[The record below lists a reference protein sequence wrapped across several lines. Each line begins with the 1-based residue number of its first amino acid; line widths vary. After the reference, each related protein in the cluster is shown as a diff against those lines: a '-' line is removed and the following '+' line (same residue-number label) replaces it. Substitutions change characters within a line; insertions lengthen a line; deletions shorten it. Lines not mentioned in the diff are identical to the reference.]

1 MASKCSIEVEAVA
14 GETLAKRLFVD
25 GKITDTELNIVLDYL
40 REAGGRAV
48 DPSNVKNAAQRLES
62 TAIGMETILRRVK
75 TPSVKGMD
83 EEFIAESGLLTAA
96 KKGTKYDREA
106 IHAGTMNQHALAHG
120 YGRILGQLRSKIKPK
135 TKGGGRTEKVGEM
148 PRSEVP
154 ELISRLTLMEAPY
167 RAAGIPLVTVKAV
180 AQGIGHVAHITAA
193 DTLRVLLKETGA
205 STIRS
210 TVQHSANA
218 VENIQFQNLAEAAR
232 RIIEHAQNGKAFEG
246 EQLSELRKA
255 IGDALTTGQGVP
267 LNPKSRA
274 AFEEAMK
281 WAKKDPSG
289 KQAVTT
295 LIDTLTRPAVL
306 EALIKENEKMQLV
319 TAVLSRTDGIR
330 MSQQTIDTLSQLPWS
345 GERLDGFGQILFGG
359 GLKQIFDKDM
369 LARMSPQQL
378 NIAFGDQN
386 FAYMISHLDDGSLAT
401 LKTRHANTKAAEA
414 DNAIEKATGKP
425 SNRKRTDNKAEE
437 IKDVEP
443 KVDEVAK
450 ARVEGDPEARATGHT
465 AEEATLVQK
474 AYIEATYGTIV
485 GGFIKLFGGLSN
497 KVAMGG
503 ELTTRLVGAEHEY
516 LLNAVEYTA
525 GLTKLAQESG
535 KTAEEFNVIFR
546 SLQKGEKLTGKDGQ
560 IQNALTVYIEKLF
573 GIGDTNELAAH
584 GIFPKELGIAL
595 DKVGLGRYG
604 AEFKATNDPLA
615 FKDYWKQIEL
625 EGSENVLEILS
636 KFYTAREVSTV
647 RPYLAASLKA
657 HFGHKALGYST
668 SDAIKMGW
676 KEISADTQFGEY
688 LFSEVANEKILFS
701 PEMLDK
707 IRAMNHYL
715 DFERGFKG
723 NAGKFWS
730 KLDPIVS
737 VLKAS
742 NTIWRPGHH
751 AVSTLGNMMM
761 NTLAGVVNPRD
772 YGTALKLLQ
781 LKDGIAVDD
790 AAIAGIL
797 RREVKP
803 GYQFKSV
810 EDGIDIPL
818 YEKGKVKNFGL
829 SLEDTMKLVDG
840 ATGVR
845 ITPHNAA
852 DVVTNEITG
861 AIGKK
866 PKAFTKPIINVDQ
879 KLAKIAADR
888 DNLFRYALFI
898 KSIRTG
904 GPFKNLDEA
913 VFYAAQKVHEF
924 HPTVGTLTG
933 FERKYA
939 RRAFYFYT
947 WQKQALVKMLE
958 MAANQ
963 PAAITIP
970 SKLQFAIAE
979 MNGLNPRSFG
989 DPHDPQAMYA
999 AYNSNSLY
1007 GPQWKDDEWGATG
1020 IKPASPQLDVFD
1032 SILGKFKARPQDSLF
1047 ENIASLTVGGLW
1059 DLAKANASPLIKIP
1073 AELATQ
1079 NRFDDMGQIQMTQKG
1094 LSQYALDQT
1103 SLGSLAR
1110 FTGTFNDG
1118 TETEFDRANQQRQM
1132 WNYLFGLKNT
1142 YYESPASLQ
1151 KGRQEMVDYWQKTY
1165 KVGKYY
1171 EGNK

>member
-1 MASKCSIEVEAVA
+1 M
-14 GETLAKRLFVD
+14 
-25 GKITDTELNIVLDYL
+25 VLDYL
-40 REAGGRAV
+40 REAGGRSI
-48 DPSNVKNAAQRLES
+48 DPSNAKNAAQRLES
-62 TAIGMETILRRVK
+62 TSIGMETILRRVK
-75 TPSVKGMD
+75 TPTVKGMD
-83 EEFIAESGLLTAA
+83 QEFVAESGLLTAA

-106 IHAGTMNQHALAHG
+106 IHAGTMNQHSLAYG
-120 YGRILGQLRSKIKPK
+120 YGRILGQLRAKIKPK
-135 TKGGGRTEKVGEM
+135 TKGGGRIEKAGEM

-154 ELISRLTLMEAPY
+154 ELITRLTLMEAPY
-167 RAAGIPLVTVKAV
+167 RASGIPLVTVKAV

-193 DTLRVLLKETGA
+193 DTLRILLKETGA
-205 STIRS
+205 TTIRS
-210 TVQHSANA
+210 TIQNSKV
-218 VENIQFQNLAEAAR
+218 VTENIQFQNLAEAAR
-232 RIIEHAQNGKAFEG
+232 RIIEHAQNGKAFDG

-274 AFEEAMK
+274 AFEEAMR
-281 WAKKDPSG
+281 WAKKDPAG
-289 KQAVTT
+289 KKAVTT
-295 LIDTLTRPAVL
+295 LVDALTRPAVL
-306 EALIKENEKMQLV
+306 QALIKENEKMQLV

-330 MSQQTIDTLSQLPWS
+330 MSQQTIDTLSQLPWT

-369 LARMSPQQL
+369 LAKLSPEQL
-378 NIAFGDQN
+378 NVTFAEQN
-386 FAYMISHLDDGSLAT
+386 FAYMVSHLEDGSLAT
-401 LKTRHANTKAAEA
+401 LKTRHTNTEAAKA
-414 DNAIEKATGKP
+414 DNAIQKQTGKP
-425 SNRKRTDNKAEE
+425 SNRKRTDAKAEE

-443 KVDEVAK
+443 KVDELVAK
-450 ARVEGDPEARATGHT
+450 QVEGDPEVRALGHT
-465 AEEATLVQK
+465 IEEATLVQK

-497 KVAMGG
+497 KIAMGG

-535 KTAEEFNVIFR
+535 KTAEEFNRIFQ
-546 SLQKGEKLTGKDGQ
+546 SLQKGEKLSGKDGEL
-560 IQNALTVYIEKLF
+560 QNSLMKYIDHLF
-573 GIGDTNELAAH
+573 GAGDTNKLAAD
-584 GIFPKELGIAL
+584 GIIPKELGIAL
-595 DKVGLGRYG
+595 DKVGLSRYG
-604 AEFKATNDPLA
+604 AEFKATTDPLA

-625 EGSENVLEILS
+625 EGNQNILEVLS
-636 KFYTAREVSTV
+636 KFFTARQVSTV

-657 HFGHKALGYST
+657 HFGHKAYGLST
-668 SDAIKMGW
+668 AEAIKAGW

-688 LFSEVANEKILFS
+688 LFSEVVKEKVLFS
-701 PEMLDK
+701 PEMLEK

-715 DFERGFKG
+715 DYDRGFKG
-723 NAGKFWS
+723 NAGKVWA

-761 NTLAGVVNPRD
+761 NTVAGVWGVRD
-772 YGTALKLLQ
+772 YGIALKLLQ

-790 AAIAGIL
+790 VALAGIL

-803 GYQFKSV
+803 GYKFKPV

-818 YEKGKVKNFGL
+818 YEKGKVKTFTL
-829 SLEDTMKLVDG
+829 SLEDAMKLIDG

-852 DVVTNEITG
+852 DVVTDEVTG

-866 PKAFTKPIINVDQ
+866 PKAITKPIISTDQ
-879 KLAKIAADR
+879 ALAKFAANR

-898 KSIRTG
+898 KAIRTG
-904 GPFKNLDEA
+904 GPFKNIDEA

-989 DPHDPQAMYA
+989 DPHDPQAIYA

-1007 GPQWKDDEWGATG
+1007 GPQWKDDEWGAMG

-1032 SILGKFKARPQDSLF
+1032 SILGKFKTRPQDSLF
-1047 ENIASLTVGGLW
+1047 ENVASLTVGGMW
-1059 DLAKANASPLIKIP
+1059 DLAKANASPLLKIP

-1079 NRFDDMGQIQMTQKG
+1079 NRFDDMGQIKMTEKG

-1103 SLGSLAR
+1103 SLGSIAR
-1110 FTGTFNDG
+1110 FTGAFNDG
-1118 TETEFDRANQQRQM
+1118 SETEFDRANQQRQM
-1132 WNYLFGLKNT
+1132 WNYLFGVKNT

-1151 KGRQEMVDYWQKTY
+1151 KGRQELIDYWQKTY